1 MIYPSIAELTQD
13 GKINRYTLVVATA
26 KCARIITDEYV
37 KQREYAEKVAL
48 NKDSEKSKNIA
59 SLIRKE
65 YRDEKAVKNAINGLH
80 NGEFRILS
88 DEEAEELHRKQ
99 AEEEERKKAEALA
112 QAEAE
117 AAALE
122 AEEALADAME
132 EGDEIVDADAA
143 AAADALELLMSM
155 AGDDEDFDDE
165 EDLEDEE

>member
-99 AEEEERKKAEALA
+99 AEEEERKLAEEAALA
-112 QAEAE
+112 
-117 AAALE
+117 
-122 AEEALADAME
+122 AEEALADAY
-132 EGDEIVDADAA
+132 DEDAEVTDADA

-165 EDLEDEE
+165 EEAEDEE

>member
-37 KQREYAEKVAL
+37 KQREYAEKVTM

-88 DEEAEELHRKQ
+88 DEEAAELHRKQ
-99 AEEEERKKAEALA
+99 AEEEEQKKAEAA
-112 QAEAE
+112 ARAAEEE
-117 AAALE
+117 AALA
-122 AEEALADAME
+122 AEEALADEYDEDE
-132 EGDEIVDADAA
+132 EITDADAA
-143 AAADALELLMSM
+143 AAADALEMLLGL
-155 AGDDEDFDDE
+155 AGDDEE
-165 EDLEDEE
+165 EAEEEE

>member
-37 KQREYAEKVAL
+37 KQREYAEKVAM
-48 NKDSEKSKNIA
+48 NKDSEKSKNVA

-80 NGEFRILS
+80 SGEFRILS
-88 DEEAEELHRKQ
+88 DEEAAELHRKQ
-99 AEEEERKKAEALA
+99 AEEEERRKAEAA
-112 QAEAE
+112 AKAEEE

-122 AEEALADAME
+122 AEEALADAY
-132 EGDEIVDADAA
+132 DEDDEVTDEDAA
-143 AAADALELLMSM
+143 AAADALELLLGLG
-155 AGDDEDFDDE
+155 AD
-165 EDLEDEE
+165 EDEE

>member
-37 KQREYAEKVAL
+37 KQREYAEKVAM

-59 SLIRKE
+59 NLIRKE
-65 YRDEKAVKNAINGLH
+65 YRDEKAVKNAITGLH

-88 DEEAEELHRKQ
+88 EEEADELHRKQ

-112 QAEAE
+112 KEEEERAR
-117 AAALE
+117 LE
-122 AEEALADAME
+122 AEEAEDDAYDE
-132 EGDEIVDADAA
+132 DDEILDKEAA
-143 AAADALELLMSM
+143 AAADALELLM
-155 AGDDEDFDDE
+155 GLGLGDE
-165 EDLEDEE
+165 EEGEDEE